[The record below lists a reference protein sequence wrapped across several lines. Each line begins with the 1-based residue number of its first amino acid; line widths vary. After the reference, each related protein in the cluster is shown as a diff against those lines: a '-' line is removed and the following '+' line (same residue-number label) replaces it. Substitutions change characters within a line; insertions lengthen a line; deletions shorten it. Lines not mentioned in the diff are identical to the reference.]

1 MTFRPLKR
9 RTFLQGLGVSLSL
22 PLLEAMQPRVALS
35 ADEAAANSPVRLA
48 FVFVPNGVIVPAW
61 KPTGSGTDYQ
71 FSETLSPLE
80 PHRQEINIIS
90 GLAQDNGRPKG
101 DGPGDHA
108 RSASTFLT
116 GAHPVK
122 TAGADIRVGI
132 SVDQV
137 AAEKLGRIT
146 PLPSLELGI
155 EAGRNAGNCDS
166 GYSCAYSNSISW
178 KTPTTPMS
186 KEIYPRLAFE
196 RLFGTKE
203 NPQAQARRLRNRKSI
218 LDVVAN
224 DAAKLQNKLGRTDR
238 QKIDEYFT
246 SVREIED
253 RIGRAERIAEQPRPE
268 IEIPRGI
275 PNDLQDHMRL
285 MFDILVLAFQTDTT
299 RVATFM
305 MANEGSNRSYSIIDV
320 KEGHHELS
328 HHQSEEDKMNKL
340 KKIDKFLVTQFGYF
354 VEKLKA
360 VTEGERTLLDN
371 SLVLY
376 GSGLGDGNAHNHDDL
391 PLVLAGRGGMTVP
404 TGRHIAFEKET
415 PMNNLFLSLLDRAG
429 SPAESIG
436 DSTARLTELDG

>member
-1 MTFRPLKR
+1 MA
-9 RTFLQGLGVSLSL
+9 L
-22 PLLEAMQPRVALS
+22 PWLYAMQPRKALS
-35 ADEAAANSPVRLA
+35 ADEAAATAATRLA

-61 KPTGSGTDYQ
+61 TPTGKGTDYQ
-71 FSETLSPLE
+71 LSETLSVLE
-80 PHRQEINIIS
+80 PHKSEINVLT

-137 AAEKLGRIT
+137 AAEKLGRDT
-146 PLPSLELGI
+146 LLPSLELGI

-166 GYSCAYSNSISW
+166 GYSCAYSNAISW
-178 KTPTTPMS
+178 KTPTTPMV

-196 RLFGTKE
+196 RLFGTAE
-203 NPQAQARRLRNRKSI
+203 NSEAQARRLRNRKSI
-218 LDVVAN
+218 LDVVAG
-224 DAAKLQNKLGRTDR
+224 DAAKLQSRLGKTDR
-238 QKIDEYFT
+238 QKVDEYFT
-246 SVREIED
+246 SVREIEN
-253 RIGRAERIAEQPRPE
+253 RIVRAEKIAEQPRPE

-275 PNDLQDHMRL
+275 PEEMQDHIRL

-305 MANEGSNRSYSIIDV
+305 LANEGSNRSYPNIGV
-320 KEGHHELS
+320 KEGHHQLS
-328 HHQSEEDKMNKL
+328 HHQDKEDPINKL
-340 KKIDKFLVTQFGYF
+340 KQIDKFLATQFGYF
-354 VEKLKA
+354 LDKLKS

-376 GSGLGDGNAHNHDDL
+376 GSGLCDGNAHNHDNL
-391 PLVLAGRGGMTVP
+391 PLVLAGRGGMTVE
-404 TGRHIAFEKET
+404 TGRHIVYEKET
-415 PMNNLFLSLLDRAG
+415 PMNNLFLSMLDRVGA
-429 SPAESIG
+429 PAESIG